1 VPDEDGFKFQV
12 SRENSPPLLRS
23 EIHKARVDEKFLYFL
38 SFPERSPEMKWFP
51 NLRQFIKLTIVAGLI
66 YGAYRFLSGWDLGE
80 TLNPERIVE
89 YLNAWG
95 PVGPLVFMVMMAT
108 AVVIS
113 PIPSLPLDLA
123 AGVAFGP
130 VLGTTYAVVGAEVGA
145 IISFLIGRF
154 LGRDVIAKLLK
165 VDVVFCAKC
174 SDHHL
179 IGLVF
184 LSRLFPVFSFDLI
197 SYGAG
202 LTNMS
207 LRAFALAT
215 LVGMIPPTYAL
226 TYFGSSVVT
235 VDWPLILSGAV
246 LVIVFLFLPKW
257 MMKNPSTRWVR
268 LIQGDK
274 PNFEKQVIP
283 ESMPEGK
290 GPLPCSW
297 CGVKMKD
304 K

>member
-1 VPDEDGFKFQV
+1 
-12 SRENSPPLLRS
+12 
-23 EIHKARVDEKFLYFL
+23 
-38 SFPERSPEMKWFP
+38 MKWFP

-89 YLNAWG
+89 YIDAWG
-95 PVGPLVFMVMMAT
+95 PLGPLVFMVMMAT

-130 VLGTTYAVVGAEVGA
+130 GLGTTFAVVGAEVGA

-154 LGRDVIAKLLK
+154 LGRDVIARLLK

-179 IGLVF
+179 TGLVF

-226 TYFGSSVVT
+226 TYFGSSVMT

-257 MMKNPSTRWVR
+257 MMKNPSTRWAR

-274 PNFEKQVIP
+274 PHVEEKVKEEQI
-283 ESMPEGK
+283 SEGEA
-290 GPLPCSW
+290 PSQCSW
-297 CGVKMKD
+297 CGARIRGE
-304 K
+304 